1 MVNEVLT
8 KPQKL
13 LIILSGLF
21 VSSIIVAE
29 LIGVKLFSLEDS
41 LGIEKFSFSI
51 FGTDNLS
58 LVLSVGVLPW
68 PVIFILTDVIND
80 YYGFKTVKFISIAS
94 VFFILLAF
102 VVLSI
107 AINASPDT
115 VWWQTS
121 KSSIGIPDMNLAF
134 KTIFDQGRNI
144 IFASIIAFLIGQ
156 LADALIFRQIK
167 KITKDKYIGLRAT
180 VSTLAS
186 QLIDSLLVTLI
197 AFYLL
202 ADMPFQM
209 ALALALAAYI
219 YKFIVAV
226 LSTPLLYVVH
236 FFIEK
241 YLGKELAVA
250 LRQRELNT

>member
-1 MVNEVLT
+1 MTNEILT

-13 LIILSGLF
+13 LVLLSGLF

-41 LGIEKFSFSI
+41 LGIDKFSFSI
-51 FGTDNLS
+51 LGTDNLS

-102 VVLSI
+102 ILLSI
-107 AINASPDT
+107 AINVSPDAI
-115 VWWQTS
+115 WWQSSKATS
-121 KSSIGIPDMNLAF
+121 GISDMNLAF
-134 KTIFDQGRNI
+134 KVIFDQGRNI
-144 IFASIIAFLIGQ
+144 IFASIVAFLIGQ

-180 VSTLAS
+180 VSTLVS

-202 ADMPFQM
+202 SDMPFQL
-209 ALALALAAYI
+209 ALALALTAYV
-219 YKFIVAV
+219 YKFFVAV

-236 FFIEK
+236 FLIEK

-250 LRQRELNT
+250 MRKQEFD

>member
-94 VFFILLAF
+94 VF
-102 VVLSI
+102 
-107 AINASPDT
+107 
-115 VWWQTS
+115 
-121 KSSIGIPDMNLAF
+121 
-134 KTIFDQGRNI
+134 
-144 IFASIIAFLIGQ
+144 
-156 LADALIFRQIK
+156 
-167 KITKDKYIGLRAT
+167 
-180 VSTLAS
+180 
-186 QLIDSLLVTLI
+186 
-197 AFYLL
+197 
-202 ADMPFQM
+202 
-209 ALALALAAYI
+209 
-219 YKFIVAV
+219 
-226 LSTPLLYVVH
+226 
-236 FFIEK
+236 
-241 YLGKELAVA
+241 
-250 LRQRELNT
+250 